1 MDDGGEVIFQLI
13 MLCVFGG
20 VSAAVANSK
29 GRSGVGWF
37 FGGFFLG
44 CIGLVIILCLP
55 NLREQQEATRI
66 QEDMNRRLREQ
77 LRQEQMKVD
86 ALRAHTAARLDAH
99 DAALKM
105 DTRATA
111 PALLSSSPPRPHLGG
126 PPHHRP
132 PALEETRPIWFYLD
146 QSSSQQGPV
155 TLARL
160 KEETSIGAIHQDT
173 LVWREGMADWTA
185 AQQTPELQPLFKVS

>member
-1 MDDGGEVIFQLI
+1 MDDGGEVIIRLI

-20 VSAAVANSK
+20 VCAAIANSK

-37 FGGFFLG
+37 FAGFFLG
-44 CIGLVIILCLP
+44 CIGLVIILCLS
-55 NLREQQEATRI
+55 NVREQEEASRI

-111 PALLSSSPPRPHLGG
+111 PALMASPPRPTLGHGQPGG
-126 PPHHRP
+126 PP
-132 PALEETRPIWFYLD
+132 ATLQDNRPIWFYLD
-146 QSSSQQGPV
+146 AHSSQQGPV
-155 TLARL
+155 TLDRL
-160 KEETSIGAIHQDT
+160 KSETVAGQVTQET
-173 LVWREGMADWTA
+173 LVWREGMSDWTPA
-185 AQQTPELQPLFKVS
+185 LQTSELKPLFPLS

>member
-1 MDDGGEVIFQLI
+1 MDDGGEVIFRLI
-13 MLCVFGG
+13 TLCVFGG
-20 VSAAVANSK
+20 VCAAVANSK

-55 NLREQQEATRI
+55 NLKEQEEASRI

-111 PALLSSSPPRPHLGG
+111 PALMASPPRPHLGG
-126 PPHHRP
+126 PPNHRP
-132 PALEETRPIWFYLD
+132 TVLEESRPIWFYLD

-155 TLARL
+155 TLARI
-160 KEETSIGAIHQDT
+160 KEEATTGGVQPDT
-173 LVWREGMADWTA
+173 LVWREGMPDWTA
-185 AQQTPELQPLFKVS
+185 AQQTPELQPLFQVS

>member
-1 MDDGGEVIFQLI
+1 MDGEAIIFGLVIRCI
-13 MLCVFGG
+13 FGG
-20 VSAAVANSK
+20 ICAAIASSK
-29 GRSGVGWF
+29 GRNPVGWF
-37 FGGFFLG
+37 FIGFFIA
-44 CIGLVIILCLP
+44 CIGLVIVLCLP
-55 NLREQQEATRI
+55 NLHEQQEASRI

-111 PALLSSSPPRPHLGG
+111 PALLASSPPRPSLGG
-126 PPHHRP
+126 PPQYRP
-132 PALEETRPIWFYLD
+132 TALENNRPVWFYLD

-155 TLARL
+155 TLARI
-160 KEETSIGAIHQDT
+160 KEEASIGAVHQET
-173 LVWREGMADWTA
+173 LVWREGMPDWA
-185 AQQTPELQPLFKVS
+185 PAQQTPELQPLFQVS